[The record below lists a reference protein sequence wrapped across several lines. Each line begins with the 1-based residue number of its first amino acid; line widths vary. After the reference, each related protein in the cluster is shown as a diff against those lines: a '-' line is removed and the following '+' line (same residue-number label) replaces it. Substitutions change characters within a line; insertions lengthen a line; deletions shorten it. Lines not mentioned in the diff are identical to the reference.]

1 MPKIIIPDTSCL
13 IFLEKIGEIQILK
26 ELYSRVVTT
35 NEITKEYIYSLPKW
49 IKISDAREKQY
60 QKVLEQIVDKGEAS
74 IMVLAL
80 ETAESVVAI
89 DDLKARKL
97 AKSLDLQITGTL
109 GIIVKAKKAGLI
121 KSTKECITKLREV
134 DFRISEKIAK
144 EIIKLS
150 GE

>member
-1 MPKIIIPDTSCL
+1 M
-13 IFLEKIGEIQILK
+13 
-26 ELYSRVVTT
+26 
-35 NEITKEYIYSLPKW
+35 
-49 IKISDAREKQY
+49 
-60 QKVLEQIVDKGEAS
+60 LEQIVDKEEAG

-121 KSTKECITKLREV
+121 KSTKECITKQREV

>member
-144 EIIKLS
+144 
-150 GE
+150 

>member
-1 MPKIIIPDTSCL
+1 M
-13 IFLEKIGEIQILK
+13 
-26 ELYSRVVTT
+26 
-35 NEITKEYIYSLPKW
+35 
-49 IKISDAREKQY
+49 
-60 QKVLEQIVDKGEAS
+60 LEQIVDKGEAS

-121 KSTKECITKLREV
+121 KSTKKCIAKLREV

>member
-1 MPKIIIPDTSCL
+1 M
-13 IFLEKIGEIQILK
+13 
-26 ELYSRVVTT
+26 
-35 NEITKEYIYSLPKW
+35 
-49 IKISDAREKQY
+49 
-60 QKVLEQIVDKGEAS
+60 LEQIVDKGEAG

-121 KSTKECITKLREV
+121 KSTKNALPN
-134 DFRISEKIAK
+134 
-144 EIIKLS
+144 
-150 GE
+150 

>member
-1 MPKIIIPDTSCL
+1 MPKIIVPDTSCL

-35 NEITKEYIYSLPKW
+35 NEITNEYIYSLPKW

-97 AKSLDLQITGTL
+97 AKSLDLQVTGTL

>member
-144 EIIKLS
+144 EITKLS